1 MPVHRAGMQIPDQ
14 HVKPSCT
21 KSVSFALTRK
31 SLQGAL
37 QLVLRPVKRAGIK
50 FAPHFAKVFGHARK
64 MRETKPADQAFEIC
78 RCASD
83 DFDYLT
89 ASARQFHSGET

>member
-1 MPVHRAGMQIPDQ
+1 MPAHRAGMQIPDQ

-50 FAPHFAKVFGHARK
+50 FAPHFAKAFGHGANDAGKRS
-64 MRETKPADQAFEIC
+64 RQTRPS
-78 RCASD
+78 R
-83 DFDYLT
+83 
-89 ASARQFHSGET
+89 SAGVLRMISIT